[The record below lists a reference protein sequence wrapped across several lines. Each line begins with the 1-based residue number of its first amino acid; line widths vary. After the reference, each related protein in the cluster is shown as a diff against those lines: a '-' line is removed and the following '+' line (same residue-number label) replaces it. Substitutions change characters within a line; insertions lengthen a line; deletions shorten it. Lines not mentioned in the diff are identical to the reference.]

1 MILYKTSK
9 TNIAQ
14 ENCMMLEVGDGF
26 VYLSK
31 NVYDQIIILDD
42 RFESDYTIIKNKLG
56 LGDNQEPAIEYFVEA
71 APEPLNILAPFLGLV
86 EGEELEQDIEVLC
99 GVLHQMSMT
108 INFNS
113 FVKVPKEVRAEVKFT
128 NNSIR
133 KYKESWES
141 IETKLIV
148 TDVDIDAIKL
158 NAIEALLK
166 RISPTTANPVISQ
179 PIVSEVQPKSE
190 SEFVKDVVAD
200 SQTVNTKDTKEPEL
214 DFSDLFA
221 DLIEPETPEEVRD
234 RKARLAKAE
243 NQDAG
248 GKVTAAQI
256 AKASTKPDMSQ
267 EKKEAIIKEAEGIQA
282 LINKFGGVK

>member
-1 MILYKTSK
+1 
-9 TNIAQ
+9 
-14 ENCMMLEVGDGF
+14 MMLEAGDGF

-31 NVYDQIIILDD
+31 NVYDQVIILDD

-86 EGEELEQDIEVLC
+86 EGEELEQDIELLC
-99 GVLHQMSMT
+99 GVLHQMSTT

-128 NNSIR
+128 DNFIR
-133 KYKESWES
+133 KYKESWEA

-158 NAIEALLK
+158 DAIEALLK
-166 RISPTTANPVISQ
+166 RILPITTSQIISQ
-179 PIVSEVQPKSE
+179 PIEPVVPVVQSKSE
-190 SEFVKDVVAD
+190 SEPGRDTVVD
-200 SQTVNTKDTKEPEL
+200 SNVINNKDTKEPEL

-248 GKVTAAQI
+248 GKVSVEQI